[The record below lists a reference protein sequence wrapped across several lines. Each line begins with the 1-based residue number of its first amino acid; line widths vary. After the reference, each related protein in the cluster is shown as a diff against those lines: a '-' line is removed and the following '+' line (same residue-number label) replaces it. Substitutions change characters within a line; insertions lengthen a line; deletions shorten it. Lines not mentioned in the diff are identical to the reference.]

1 MAPGLILFQIS
12 MVNIVLELLNTEVR
26 ELISAAIMAASIK
39 PFRPV
44 THSIHNVQNCRESKY
59 NLRVVP
65 MVRVGLLQS
74 LMVCPFPYMAI

>member
-44 THSIHNVQNCRESKY
+44 THSLVNCTSPLYMYKTVENQSSISVWF
-59 NLRVVP
+59 L
-65 MVRVGLLQS
+65 GLE
-74 LMVCPFPYMAI
+74 